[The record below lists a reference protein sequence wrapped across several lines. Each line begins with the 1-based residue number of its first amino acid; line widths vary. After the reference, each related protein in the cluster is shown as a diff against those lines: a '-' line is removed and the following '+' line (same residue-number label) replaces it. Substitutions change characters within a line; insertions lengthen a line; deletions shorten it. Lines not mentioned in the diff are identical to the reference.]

1 MTEDPLVANWVLY
14 THIQGNGNFPPCHAH
29 QDAPSN
35 YASISL
41 QLVLDGVVHLQ
52 SGGGSFEQGGTGY
65 LETPHSLSV
74 GSSVGENSPQDDD
87 GSHTA
92 GSDGQSRG
100 IRIDT

>member
-1 MTEDPLVANWVLY
+1 M
-14 THIQGNGNFPPCHAH
+14 GNGNFPPCHAH

-65 LETPHSLSV
+65 LETPHSFWVRAWGKTLLKTNTEV
-74 GSSVGENSPQDDD
+74 IPLGV
-87 GSHTA
+87 
-92 GSDGQSRG
+92 
-100 IRIDT
+100 IREPSGVKDRYMK